1 MWIETVSKRD
11 GKVLLAPAS
20 ATMRAM
26 PDTNATGQAAFT
38 PATMLSVSE
47 LNRLARRTL
56 EQRFPLLQVAGEISN
71 LTRAASGHV
80 YFTLKDE
87 QAQVRCTMWRSK
99 AQLLAFRPEN
109 GMQVEARALVT
120 LYEVRGD
127 FQLSIEGL
135 RQAGAGNLYEAFLR
149 LKVQLEAEGLFDPAL
164 KRELPKFPR
173 RIGIVTSPAAAAY
186 QDVLV
191 TLRRR
196 APKLEIVLYP
206 AAVQGEAAPAQLRQ
220 ALAKASERAS
230 QDQVDLVLLVRGGGS
245 IEDLN
250 AFNDE
255 ALAREIRACSV
266 PVISG
271 VGHETDFTI
280 ADFAA
285 DVRAA
290 TPTGAAE
297 LASSGYF
304 DAAQRLVQLDRSL
317 QLAVERKLDTL
328 AQRLDRASLR
338 LRHPRER
345 LAAEVERCARLDE
358 RLTRARHRSM
368 ERHQARLDMLAV
380 RLGAVR
386 PSVAPALE
394 RLDRLATRFSDAGN
408 HLIAD
413 ARRRTDAL
421 AVQLELLAPQA
432 VLARGYSITRDH
444 EGRIVR
450 SIDGLTQGD
459 ALEIQ
464 LHDGRIDARVEASQ
478 KAP

>member
-1 MWIETVSKRD
+1 
-11 GKVLLAPAS
+11 
-20 ATMRAM
+20 MRAM
-26 PDTNATGQAAFT
+26 PNTNDTGEAVLSAATI
-38 PATMLSVSE
+38 LSVSD

-109 GMQVEARALVT
+109 GMQVEARAQVT

-135 RQAGAGNLYEAFLR
+135 RQAGAGNLFEAFLR
-149 LKVQLEAEGLFDPAL
+149 LKMRLEAEGLFDPAL
-164 KRELPKFPR
+164 KRMLPTFPR
-173 RIGIVTSPAAAAY
+173 RVGIVTSPAAAAY
-186 QDVLV
+186 QDVLA

-196 APKLEIVLYP
+196 APRLEIVLYP
-206 AAVQGEAAPAQLRQ
+206 AAVQGELAPAQLRR
-220 ALAKASERAS
+220 ALLTASGRAS
-230 QDQVDLVLLVRGGGS
+230 QDQVDLILLVRGGGS

-255 ALAREIRACSV
+255 ALARAIRACAV

-297 LASSGYF
+297 LASTGYF
-304 DAAQRLVQLDRSL
+304 DAGERLVQLERSL
-317 QLAVERKLDTL
+317 QRAMERSLDTL

-345 LAAEVERCARLDE
+345 IATEIERCARLDE
-358 RLTRARHRSM
+358 RLARARYRIV
-368 ERHQARLDMLAV
+368 ERNQARLDMLAV

-386 PSVAPALE
+386 PSVPPALD
-394 RLDRLATRFSDAGN
+394 RLDRLATRFSDAGTR
-408 HLIAD
+408 LIAD
-413 ARRRTDAL
+413 ARRRADAL

-432 VLARGYSITRDH
+432 VLARGYSITRDR
-444 EGRIVR
+444 EGRILR
-450 SIDGLTQGD
+450 SIDGLAQGD

-464 LHDGRIDARVEASQ
+464 THDGRIDARVEALH

>member
-1 MWIETVSKRD
+1 MQDTHDPFET
-11 GKVLLAPAS
+11 
-20 ATMRAM
+20 
-26 PDTNATGQAAFT
+26 T
-38 PATMLSVSE
+38 PPPSGILTVSE

-80 YFTLKDE
+80 YFTLKDA
-87 QAQVRCTMWRSK
+87 QAQVRCTMWRNK

-135 RQAGAGNLYEAFLR
+135 RQAGSGNLFEAFLR
-149 LKVQLEAEGLFDPAL
+149 LKTRLEAEGLFDTAL
-164 KRELPKFPR
+164 KRTPPRFPR
-173 RIGIVTSPAAAAY
+173 GVGIITSPSAAAFH
-186 QDVLV
+186 DVLV

-196 APKLEIVLYP
+196 APNLRVVLYP
-206 AAVQGEAAPAQLRQ
+206 AAVQGDAASSQLRK
-220 ALAKASERAS
+220 ALAAASARAS
-230 QDQVDLVLLVRGGGS
+230 DDRIDLILLVRGGGS

-255 ALAREIRACSV
+255 DLARTIRGSAV

-285 DVRAA
+285 DIRAP

-304 DAAQRLVQLDRSL
+304 EAKQRLVQLEQGL
-317 QLAVERKLDTL
+317 QRTLQRKLDTSF
-328 AQRLDRASLR
+328 QRLDRAALR

-345 LAAEVERCARLDE
+345 IAAGLERCEQLDQ
-358 RLTRARHRSM
+358 RMTRARARFV
-368 ERHQARLDMLAV
+368 ERNQARLDVLAV
-380 RLGAVR
+380 RLRAARLSIV
-386 PSVAPALE
+386 PSREQLDGIE
-394 RLDRLATRFSDAGN
+394 KRLSAAGSRLVTNNRQ
-408 HLIAD
+408 
-413 ARRRTDAL
+413 RTEAL
-421 AVQLELLAPQA
+421 AVQLELLAPLA
-432 VLARGYSITRDH
+432 VLARGYSITRDR

-450 SIDGLTQGD
+450 STDELAHGQAI
-459 ALEIQ
+459 EVQ
-464 LHDGRIDARVEASQ
+464 LPDGRIDAVVEATR
-478 KAP
+478 KL